1 MLSFTGRSLRG
12 RMMLLAM
19 LSSGIGL
26 ALVYT
31 EFFIFDFRDFCVRKG
46 RDLETT
52 AHLLSADASAALA
65 FDDADRARQML
76 SALRA
81 QQSIRAAVLYRRDG
95 TSLAEYL
102 RQDVARKFRRPRL
115 AHLGAKWTKDSLSFA
130 EQVCIEEKC
139 AGTLYLEA
147 DLADVR
153 SRLFHFAWVTVVM
166 GVICLL
172 LVRLLSKRLSRS
184 IVRPIYDLA
193 WTAGVVAGAKN
204 FSLRAPILAGQE
216 VGQLAA
222 DGDKRRVAAG
232 CERNHQRREFRQ
244 TFSCQIAAAKKGWPD
259 GGRGSVRRAAGR
271 GRRGARAVWHLR
283 RHYSA
288 GRRRSEASR
297 SQRGCRSGQPRQK
310 RVFGQHEPRDP
321 HANERDSRHDRAR
334 SRHKSKCRTA

>member
-1 MLSFTGRSLRG
+1 
-12 RMMLLAM
+12 MLLAM

-26 ALVYT
+26 ALVCT

-52 AHLLSADASAALA
+52 AHLLSADSSAALA

-102 RQDVARKFRRPRL
+102 RQDVAEKFQPPRL
-115 AHLGAKWTKDSLSFA
+115 PHLGAKWTKDSLSFA

-139 AGTLYLEA
+139 AGILYLEA

-153 SRLFHFAWVTVVM
+153 SRLFHSAWVTVVM

-172 LVRLLSKRLSRS
+172 LVRVLSKRLSRS

-193 WTAGVVAGAKN
+193 WTARLVAGTKN
-204 FSLRAPILAGQE
+204 FSLRAPILAGHE
-216 VGQLAA
+216 IGQLAA
-222 DGDKRRVAAG
+222 SFNEMADGLAQKEKYRTVLNLVADEKVAQQLISGGIALGGEEREVGRGQSLRELAVEVGGDEPIAERAARVAEVGGNLLKVGHDGAG
-232 CERNHQRREFRQ
+232 V
-244 TFSCQIAAAKKGWPD
+244 G
-259 GGRGSVRRAAGR
+259 
-271 GRRGARAVWHLR
+271 
-283 RHYSA
+283 
-288 GRRRSEASR
+288 
-297 SQRGCRSGQPRQK
+297 
-310 RVFGQHEPRDP
+310 HEPARLRDP
-321 HANERDSRHDRAR
+321 RLTAR
-334 SRHKSKCRTA
+334 LDPGHCQPPA